1 MTMKEITVV
10 RYSYRLVNSEWAPNV
25 DLDALKGFVESLHKD
40 LNAFGITVNY
50 IDESDKE
57 LEVKGYA
64 DLLNIIRL
72 RSPKDHIGN
81 LCLGHII
88 GQSDNCDLF
97 EDIRRGVSRIA
108 FAPEMIEPEG
118 SNKVVCHNCG
128 CGC

>member
-1 MTMKEITVV
+1 MTSKEITVV
-10 RYSYRLVNSEWAPNV
+10 RYSYRLVNSDWAPAV
-25 DLDALKGFVESLHKD
+25 DMDALGGFIRNLHND
-40 LNAFGITVNY
+40 LIPLGITVTY
-50 IDESDKE
+50 LDEPDQE
-57 LEVKGYA
+57 LEVKGYG

-88 GQSDNCDLF
+88 GKSGNCDLF
-97 EDIRRGVSRIA
+97 EDIRRGVSRVA

>member
-1 MTMKEITVV
+1 MTKKEITVV
-10 RYSYRLVNSEWAPNV
+10 RYSYRLVNSEWAPTV
-25 DLDALKGFVESLHKD
+25 DLGTLKGFVEILHKD
-40 LNAFGITVNY
+40 LNSLGITVNY

>member
-1 MTMKEITVV
+1 MTKKEITVV
-10 RYSYRLVNSEWAPNV
+10 RYSYRLVNSEWAPTV
-25 DLDALKGFVESLHKD
+25 DLGALKGFVESLHKD
-40 LNAFGITVNY
+40 MNSLGITVNY